1 MKKIVTLII
10 LIASSCFHS
19 QAYSQQSA
27 PKGEFLMSMD
37 IKLDASA
44 VIDKGM
50 RIVNIP
56 GGAVSGPNIKG
67 TVHSPSADWVQI
79 LPSGAFKLD
88 VRLLVKTDDGDTI
101 YVSYNG
107 ILKHSEQSLEKIR
120 KGEEVTPDDGWYFV
134 AAPTF
139 RTASKKYDYLNS
151 IQAINIYKAMRL
163 GTDGG
168 YVRAEVFAMK

>member
-1 MKKIVTLII
+1 MRKIITIII
-10 LIASSCFHS
+10 LITSSCLHS
-19 QAYSQQSA
+19 HAYSQQTI
-27 PKGEFLMSMD
+27 PKGDFLMFMD
-37 IKLDASA
+37 IKLDPSA

-56 GGAVSGPNIKG
+56 GGVVSGPNIKG
-67 TVHSPSADWVQI
+67 TVHPPSADWVQI

-101 YVSYNG
+101 YISYNG

-120 KGEEVTPDDGWYFV
+120 KGEEITSDDGWYFV

-139 RTASKKYDYLNS
+139 RTSSKKYDYLNS
-151 IQAINIYKAMRL
+151 IQAINIYKTMRL

-168 YVRAEVFAMK
+168 YVRVEVFAMK